1 MPDTER
7 EVHDPTREVVHEPV
21 QTAPPEVEKT
31 SDYVPQF
38 ADYKISEPYRYLL
51 LVSGSIGCFLA
62 SYSYTFGLFVTA
74 MTSEIGHDMSQIATV
89 GTVMLVFSYFTLPY
103 AFLFDA
109 YGPTPVLIV
118 GTILLPLG
126 CLLLALTFDGKI
138 PATTTNFCV
147 FTAIMGGGSIVFD
160 IGNIVSVMSWFPT
173 FRGPVVAVMKS
184 FAGLGSAVLG
194 CLQLAFFSREDQTS
208 SLFYLMTAIGLAAG
222 GSTILMMRLPP
233 YHVPSKL
240 LAKMSEEEQEDHHS
254 TKELFMKKAPCRPRF
269 YIALGFVVFL
279 VFFLPVQTCLIVFED
294 LDDKWKTGFAVVV
307 IAALFLYPVFCLP
320 LRILGGMEDEELTH
334 AQHHEHR
341 TRLED
346 EQQEVLDDLLYI
358 APQYQTTFVQGLCTV
373 RLWCIFAAC
382 FAIVGSQLVV
392 QYYYVFIA
400 MALQGKPT
408 DEKFKALLATLNGV
422 GSAIG
427 RLFLAWFEWWSQD
440 RAPEDRIP
448 ITSCLFFPVG
458 FTLFGLIFWIVLPG
472 KSLAVGHFIMALGNG
487 SAAAAAVLVFRCIF
501 AKEPAKHYN
510 FAFLASLVAA
520 IVLNRVAFAE
530 WYQKESYD
538 YIVSTC
544 VGPKIGDDLQPV
556 IVDGTYV
563 IEQKAG
569 LTPEQ
574 CTAPNQWVDNL
585 NTHTKVCMRK
595 RCVLMPMILMTGLVA
610 LSTICAIYVHVEY
623 SAYCRDIFAARD
635 AAGVSEDDID
645 PDLMQKGDA
654 NDDDADAEAEEA
666 AQKLESSVDT
676 RSE

>member
-1 MPDTER
+1 MSVTSHPVDE
-7 EVHDPTREVVHEPV
+7 EPV
-21 QTAPPEVEKT
+21 AESEYT
-31 SDYVPQF
+31 PQY
-38 ADYKISEPYRYLL
+38 ANYKISEPYRYLL

-74 MTSEIGHDMSQIATV
+74 MTSHIGHSMADIATV

-126 CLLLALTFDGKI
+126 SLLLALTFDGVI
-138 PATTTNFCV
+138 APTTVNFCV

-173 FRGPVVAVMKS
+173 YRGPVVAVMKS

-194 CLQLAFFSREDQTS
+194 CLQLAFFSSEDQTAY
-208 SLFYLMTAIGLAAG
+208 LFYVMMVIGLLAG
-222 GSTILMMRLPP
+222 TLTIFLMRLPP
-233 YHVPSKL
+233 YHIPSKVQ
-240 LAKMSEEEQEDHHS
+240 AKLSEKEIEDRHS
-254 TKELFMKKAPCRPRF
+254 TKQLFMKKTPSKRRF

-279 VFFLPVQTCLIVFED
+279 VFFLPLQTCLVVFLE
-294 LDDKWKTGFAVVV
+294 LDQAWKTAFAVIV
-307 IAALFLYPVFCLP
+307 IAALLIYPIFCLP
-320 LRILGGMEDEELTH
+320 LPILGGNEDEDIHVQSVHHT
-334 AQHHEHR
+334 QHN
-341 TRLED
+341 LEE
-346 EQQEVLDDLLYI
+346 EQQEVLEDLDFI
-358 APQYQTTFVQGLCTV
+358 APQYQTTFVEGLATI

-382 FAIVGSQLVV
+382 FAIVGSQLVI

-408 DEKFKALLATLNGV
+408 DEHFKALLATLNGV

-440 RAPEDRIP
+440 RPPKERIP

-458 FTLFGLIFWIVLPG
+458 FTLLGLILWIVLPG

-520 IVLNRVAFAE
+520 VLLNRVAFAE
-530 WYQKESYD
+530 WYEKQSYE
-538 YIVSTC
+538 YIVSAC
-544 VGPKIGDDLQPV
+544 FGPVATTRDD
-556 IVDGTYV
+556 
-563 IEQKAG
+563 
-569 LTPEQ
+569 TPAMEMKPDISKDE
-574 CTAPNQWVDNL
+574 CTSPNVWIDNY
-585 NTHTKVCMRK
+585 NTHTQVCMEK
-595 RCVLMPMILMTGLVA
+595 KCVLMPMILMIALVGLSV
-610 LSTICAIYVHVEY
+610 
-623 SAYCRDIFAARD
+623 FAALYLHIEYKKYCKDIIAARE
-635 AAGVSEDDID
+635 AAGVSDEDID
-645 PDLMQKGDA
+645 PELIQKGRTSQ
-654 NDDDADAEAEEA
+654 AEEM
-666 AQKLESSVDT
+666 EEDPEDEE
-676 RSE
+676 RGEY